1 MEDKPELVQET
12 TRLRSQVSTR
22 QGIAGAFT
30 LVPQSFNQ
38 AMQVSELLAQSQFV
52 PQAFRGKTG
61 DVLAAI
67 MYGAEVGLSPMV
79 SLQSIA
85 VINGRPALWGD
96 AVMAL
101 LMSHPKFDGL
111 HEEWTGEG
119 ENMTAVCE
127 LQRKGIVS
135 HFFGTFSVA
144 DAKKAGLLGKTGP
157 WSAYPRDMLM
167 WKARHRAIR
176 QGFADMLKGLMM
188 VEDIQGELVISPEH
202 KSKVASI
209 LESKL
214 KMAALKRAQDEQLND
229 QQNHELE
236 NPGT

>member
-1 MEDKPELVQET
+1 MEDKTESVQES
-12 TRLRSQVSTR
+12 RAVRAPVSTR
-22 QGIAGAFT
+22 QGLAGAFT

-38 AMQVSELLAQSQFV
+38 AMQVAELLAQSQFV
-52 PQAFRGKTG
+52 PQSFRGKPG

-67 MYGAEVGLSPMV
+67 MYGAEVGLGPMISV
-79 SLQSIA
+79 QSIA

-101 LMSHPKFDGL
+101 LLSHPKFDGL

-119 ENMTAVCE
+119 DNLTAVCE
-127 LQRKGIVS
+127 LQRKGITS
-135 HFFGTFSVA
+135 PFFGTFSVA
-144 DAKKAGLLGKTGP
+144 DAKKAGLLGKTGT

-188 VEDIQGELVISPEH
+188 AEDIQGEWHAASRETEK

-209 LESKL
+209 LDAKVIT
-214 KMAALKRAQDEQLND
+214 KDAQN
-229 QQNHELE
+229 QQSHEPE
-236 NPGT
+236 AQGT